1 MNILNLFTKI
11 LISVLG
17 TTLIIFISVI
27 GINLYKTSHLV
38 VSNAKQLASAEGE
51 KQAKNVENK
60 LNYTMDTVTT
70 VASTFGS
77 LVEKNKADR
86 DLTNAILKKLLKD
99 NPGFIATW
107 TLWEPNAFDG
117 LDKKYVGTLGHD
129 KTGRYIP
136 YWSRVGD
143 KINLEP
149 LIDYE
154 TPGPGDYYLLSKNS
168 GEAVILNPY
177 PYPIGGKEVLITS
190 IVAPIK
196 INGKFV
202 GVAGVD
208 ISLDSIQKIN
218 NSIKL
223 YKSGFGTMISNNG
236 TIVAHK
242 SHDLIGKNYYDLVD
256 PKSVTKIKA
265 AVKSGQAVSI
275 TDVSTETQKE
285 NYKVYT
291 PIHINSTSTPWS
303 LMLTIPLDEVKQE
316 SNALLT
322 LSIIIG
328 SIGIIVLSLAIT
340 WITKRLVKPILKIVD
355 QIKQIA
361 AGDLTIEKLDIQ
373 SKDEIGQLAIAT
385 NEMTSNTR
393 TLIRDAASISDQVS
407 SYSAELLTFTN
418 EMGDGIEQVAATTE
432 ELASGSTEQAQHTG
446 ETLEKIQQVDEK
458 VKEIYQYT
466 TEMTSSSQITEDS
479 SQKGI
484 HSADQS
490 IQQMKMIEEKVSS
503 TVNVVKKLGEKSRE
517 ISHIL
522 EVINGIASQ
531 TNLLALNAA
540 IEAARAGEHGKG
552 FAVVA
557 DEVKKLAEQSSE
569 STNQISS
576 IIENVLKETQ
586 EVEQAMSSVVLEVQS
601 GSEVI
606 DSNKQAFNEIAGN
619 ITHMVHQINKVTDA
633 SELIAHE
640 TKEVVKAIENISA
653 ISQESSAGSE
663 ELSATME
670 QQSASMQE
678 INSMTNHLSQITE
691 SLNQSL
697 SKFKY

>member
-1 MNILNLFTKI
+1 MNLFTKI

-17 TTLIIFISVI
+17 TSVIIFISVI
-27 GINLYKTSHLV
+27 GFNLYKTKHLV
-38 VSNAKQLASAEGE
+38 VSNAKQIASAEGE
-51 KQAKNVENK
+51 KQAKNVEDK

-77 LVEKNKADR
+77 MVEQNRANR
-86 DLTNAILKKLLKD
+86 DLTNAILKKLLKE
-99 NPGFIATW
+99 NQGFIATW
-107 TLWEPNAFDG
+107 TAWEPNAFDG
-117 LDKKYVGTLGHD
+117 LDKKYVGSMGHD

-149 LIDYE
+149 LLDYE
-154 TPGPGDYYLLSKNS
+154 TPGAGDYYLLAKNS
-168 GEAVILNPY
+168 GEAIILNPY
-177 PYPIGGKEVLITS
+177 LYPIGGKEVLITS
-190 IVAPIK
+190 IVVPIK
-196 INGKFV
+196 IEGKFV

-218 NSIKL
+218 DSIRL
-223 YKSGFGTMISNNG
+223 YKSGFGTIISNNG

-242 SHDLIGKNYYDLVD
+242 SHDLVGKSYYDLVD
-256 PKSVTKIKA
+256 SKSVNKMKSAI
-265 AVKSGQAVSI
+265 KSGQSLSI
-275 TDVSTETQKE
+275 TDLSSETQKE
-285 NYKVYT
+285 VYKVYS
-291 PIHINSTSTPWS
+291 PIHTNSASTPWS
-303 LMLTIPLDEVKQE
+303 LMITIPLDEVKQE

-328 SIGIIVLSLAIT
+328 GIGIIILVLAIA
-340 WITKRLVKPILKIVD
+340 WITKRLVKPILKVVD
-355 QIKQIA
+355 QIKKIA
-361 AGDLTIEKLDIQ
+361 DGDLTVEKLDIQ
-373 SKDEIGQLAIAT
+373 SKDEIGQLAIAM

-393 TLIRDAASISDQVS
+393 ILIREAAGISDEVA
-407 SYSAELLTFTN
+407 SYSEELLTFTN
-418 EMGDGIEQVAATTE
+418 EISDGIEQVSATTE

-446 ETLEKIQQVDEK
+446 ETLEKIQQVDDK
-458 VKEIYQYT
+458 VKQIHQYT
-466 TEMTSSSQITEDS
+466 TEMTSRSEITEDS

-484 HSADQS
+484 KGAEQS
-490 IQQMKMIEEKVSS
+490 IQKMKMIEEKVSS
-503 TVNVVKKLGEKSRE
+503 TVNIVKKLRKRSQE

-569 STNQISS
+569 STSQISS

-586 EVEQAMSSVVLEVQS
+586 EVEQAMNGVVLEVQS

-606 DSNKQAFNEIAGN
+606 DSNKQAFNEIAQN
-619 ITHMVHQINKVTDA
+619 ITHMVHQINEVTDA
-633 SELIAHE
+633 SELIAQE
-640 TKEVVKAIENISA
+640 TKEVVKAVENISA

-678 INSMTNHLSQITE
+678 INGMTNHLSQIAE